1 MGDIEFKRQL
11 AYALTCRQ
19 LQKFSKASQLL
30 DELAN
35 ALLYQA
41 AYTDKS
47 LDDCLFIT
55 KSFKKFGRENA
66 ALLAAGVRIDR
77 ENHFMINYKQEL
89 LELLP
94 DDRSDKE
101 DNSKIVDKVFSLIAA
116 IRSNKKLL
124 TALQKNC
131 SNQYINRVLSKD
143 TTLCFLT
150 ASKAKRFFQLY
161 YKLF

>member
-1 MGDIEFKRQL
+1 MDYKFKKML
-11 AYALTCRQ
+11 AYAITLHKQ
-19 LQKFSKASQLL
+19 GYHEKSSEIL
-30 DELAN
+30 DTLADT
-35 ALLYQA
+35 LLYA
-41 AYTDKS
+41 DTYKKS
-47 LDDCLFIT
+47 LDDSLTIVKSLKIKAGQETT
-55 KSFKKFGRENA
+55 KFLVMKIRD
-66 ALLAAGVRIDR
+66 DR
-77 ENHFMINYKQEL
+77 EMAFTVDYKQEL

-94 DDRSDKE
+94 DDRNIE